1 MLRVRRSAL
10 YQLFIAIEM
19 VCLLLNLRY
28 LVNAKA
34 LCQKKKVALGV

>member
-10 YQLFIAIEM
+10 